1 MRSDGHPSF
10 VDQDQVAAA
19 RGGRQ
24 RLYEFLSRRRVMV
37 AFTVVPVVLL
47 LLLIIA
53 FPILWAFVG
62 SFFEINAFNPAWRWV
77 GVDNYVTTLLPVS
90 LSGSLFWQSVWL
102 SVVFAASSVLIHV
115 VVGTAFALL
124 LNKEFRFKKAV
135 SALVFLP
142 FLIPTAI
149 LGFGIQFMLNAN
161 FGVVNWMLVDVGLID
176 STRGW
181 LGDPNTSMATV
192 VLTNSWKFYSLVT
205 IMVYA
210 RLQAIPRSHYE
221 TARTMGAGAWRQFR
235 DITLP
240 NLRGVLFLVVL
251 LDGVWMLFKFDIIWI
266 LTRGGSGREVY
277 ISVIHAYTV
286 AFRQLQLGHAAAI
299 SMLLFVIVGA
309 AAIAY
314 FVVLQPSREVRTE

>member
-1 MRSDGHPSF
+1 MS
-10 VDQDQVAAA
+10 
-19 RGGRQ
+19 GGEQPALADRVSTAHDRRQ
-24 RLYEFLSRRRVMV
+24 RVYEFLSGRRVI
-37 AFTVVPVVLL
+37 AGFTIVPVVLL

-53 FPILWAFVG
+53 FPIAWAFVG
-62 SFFEINAFNPAWRWV
+62 SFFEINAFNPEWQWV
-77 GVDNYVTTLLPVS
+77 GIDNYVETLLP
-90 LSGSLFWQSVWL
+90 LSRDESLFWQSVWL
-102 SVVFAASSVLIHV
+102 SVVFAASSVTIHV

-135 SALVFLP
+135 GALVFLP

-149 LGFGIQFMLNAN
+149 LGFGIKFMLNAN
-161 FGVVNWMLVDVGLID
+161 FGVINWILVDLGMIG

-221 TARTMGAGAWRQFR
+221 TARMMGAGAWRRFR
-235 DITLP
+235 DVTLP

-286 AFRQLQLGHAAAI
+286 AFQELQLGHAAAI

-309 AAIAY
+309 AAIVY
-314 FVVLQPSREVRTE
+314 FVVLQPSREVRAE

>member
-1 MRSDGHPSF
+1 MSSGEQPAIDEQLSSVRSPRER
-10 VDQDQVAAA
+10 V
-19 RGGRQ
+19 
-24 RLYEFLSRRRVMV
+24 YEFLSRRRVIA

-47 LLLIIA
+47 LALIIA
-53 FPILWAFVG
+53 FPILWAFAG
-62 SFFEINAFNPAWRWV
+62 SFHQINAFDPQWHWV
-77 GVDNYVTTLLPVS
+77 GLDNYVETLLP
-90 LSGSLFWQSVWL
+90 LSRQESLFWQSLWL
-102 SVVFAASSVLIHV
+102 SVVFAASSVTIHIL
-115 VVGTAFALL
+115 VGTAFALL
-124 LNKEFRFKKAV
+124 LNKEFRFKKIV

-161 FGVVNWMLVDVGLID
+161 FGIVNWILVDTGVIQ
-176 STRGW
+176 STQGW
-181 LGDPNTSMATV
+181 LGDPDTSMATV

-210 RLQAIPRSHYE
+210 RLQSIPRSHYE
-221 TARTMGAGAWRQFR
+221 TARMMGAGAWRRFR
-235 DITLP
+235 DVTLP

-277 ISVIHAYTV
+277 ISVIHAYSV
-286 AFRQLQLGHAAAI
+286 GFQQLQLGRAAAI

-309 AAIAY
+309 AAILY
-314 FVVLQPSREVRTE
+314 FVVLQPSQEVRTE

>member
-1 MRSDGHPSF
+1 M
-10 VDQDQVAAA
+10 A
-19 RGGRQ
+19 
-24 RLYEFLSRRRVMV
+24 

-53 FPILWAFVG
+53 FPIIWAFVG
-62 SFFEINAFNPAWRWV
+62 SFFEINAFNPAWQWL
-77 GVDNYVTTLLPVS
+77 GLDNYVNTLFPVS
-90 LSGSLFWQSVWL
+90 RQQSLFWHSLWL
-102 SVVFAASSVLIHV
+102 SVVFAASSVAIHV

-135 SALVFLP
+135 GALVFLP

-161 FGVVNWMLVDVGLID
+161 FGVVNWILVDAGLIE

-181 LGDPNTSMATV
+181 LGDPRTSMATV

-221 TARTMGAGAWRQFR
+221 TAETMGATAWQRFK
-235 DITLP
+235 DVTLP

-286 AFRQLQLGHAAAI
+286 AFQQLQLGRAAAI

-309 AAIAY
+309 AAVAY
-314 FVVLQPSREVRTE
+314 FAVLEPSKEVRAE